1 MTKRIFI
8 AVKIDPD
15 ASLMKIFNTLRTGLK
30 DERIKWTETRNLHI
44 TLSFLG
50 DTETGR
56 IGSIDGMLH
65 NIAGSLEPFVISVRG
80 AGLFR
85 NIKDPRVIWLGI
97 EPSVGMENLFTAVRE
112 GLKNTGIN
120 SGDGRFTP
128 HLTLGRIKGI
138 RNTDVLRKLVTEYSA
153 VEIQRQDI
161 NEVILYESILLPAG
175 PVYRAIGKYKL
186 GQGTEQ

>member
-97 EPSVGMENLFTAVRE
+97 EPSAGMENLVTAV
-112 GLKNTGIN
+112 
-120 SGDGRFTP
+120 
-128 HLTLGRIKGI
+128 RIKGI
-138 RNTDVLRKLVTEYSA
+138 RNMDVLRKLVTEYSA